1 MKYIDYV
8 KYLKSKNIHLF
19 DFDYRISYDNII
31 NIYNNKFN
39 LQFNM
44 SGGGNNIL
52 QKYDDIMLRNIVDVS
67 LSPMRSNLY
76 VLL

>member
-8 KYLKSKNIHLF
+8 KYHKSKNIHLF
-19 DFDYRISYDNII
+19 DFDYRISYNNII
-31 NIYNNKFN
+31 NVLSAKNI
-39 LQFNM
+39 M
-44 SGGGNNIL
+44 IGGGNNVL
-52 QKYDDIMLRNIVDVS
+52 QQDDDIMLRNIVDVA

>member
-19 DFDYRISYDNII
+19 DFDYRISYNNII
-31 NIYNNKFN
+31 NVLSAKNI
-39 LQFNM
+39 M
-44 SGGGNNIL
+44 IGGGNNVL
-52 QKYDDIMLRNIVDVS
+52 QQYDDIMLRNIVDVA